1 MLFSRN
7 SQTLAVTLPQPSL
20 GTDQRAQIA
29 AGAAERSYVRRWL
42 RGGPDGNEQL
52 TALTGVVL
60 IVLLAALGVTIVQIG
75 QLISEHLFIGLLLLG
90 PVALKMASTGYR
102 FARYYTHNHEYV
114 RRGPPKM
121 WLRLLAPAVVLS
133 TLAVF
138 ATGVVLLF
146 VGPDHRDP
154 WLLLHKVTFFV
165 WGAATGLHVLGHLAE
180 MPSAVRARGLDDTAL
195 GGRQAGGAGRA
206 LAVAGAIVA
215 GVVLAIALIPDFSS
229 WTSGVALPHHHP
241 G

>member
-1 MLFSRN
+1 M
-7 SQTLAVTLPQPSL
+7 TLPESSL
-20 GTDQRAQIA
+20 ETDLRVRTDGRAVD
-29 AGAAERSYVRRWL
+29 GVHPLRWL

-52 TALTGVVL
+52 TAVTGVVL

-90 PVALKMASTGYR
+90 PVALKMGSTGYR
-102 FARYYTHNHEYV
+102 FVRYYRRNPEYV
-114 RRGPPKM
+114 RRGPPEM
-121 WLRLLAPAVVLS
+121 WLRLLAPAVVVT

-146 VGPDHRDP
+146 VGPNHRDP
-154 WLLLHKVTFFV
+154 WLLLHKATFFL
-165 WGAATGLHVLGHLAE
+165 WGAATGLHVLGHLSE
-180 MPSAVRARGLDDTAL
+180 MPAALRARRLDDTAL
-195 GGRQAGGAGRA
+195 GGRQTGGAGRA
-206 LAVAGAIVA
+206 LAVVGAIVA

-229 WTSGVALPHHHP
+229 WTSGIAFLHHHH